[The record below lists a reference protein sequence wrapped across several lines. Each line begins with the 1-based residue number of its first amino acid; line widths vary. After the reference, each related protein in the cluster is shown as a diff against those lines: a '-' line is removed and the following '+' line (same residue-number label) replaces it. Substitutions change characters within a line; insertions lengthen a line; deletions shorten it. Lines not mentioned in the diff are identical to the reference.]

1 MTHPPHDGPQHEP
14 PAGETETQEPNHNG
28 SSENGS
34 SEIDATPYG
43 AIAVTLFLAATILVF
58 WFGMYAL
65 NLSRS

>member
-1 MTHPPHDGPQHEP
+1 MTHPPHDGPQQEP
-14 PAGETETQEPNHNG
+14 PTGETETQEPNH
-28 SSENGS
+28 NGS

-65 NLSRS
+65 NLARS